1 MSDLHVSPTVPE
13 NRPALL
19 AIGAV
24 SIAVVLVVGYLLL
37 GHRPEPGAGAF
48 VRTLPLLNACLN
60 AASAALLAAGW
71 VFVRGRRVTAH
82 KTCMLSA
89 LVVSIL
95 FLVSYVTYHSLAGSR
110 PFAGTGWIRL
120 VYFPMLVSHIVLAA
134 AIVPL
139 ALTTVYR
146 ALQGSFARHARIARW
161 TLPIWLYVSV
171 TGVLVYW
178 MLYRL

>member
-1 MSDLHVSPTVPE
+1 MSDLDVSPTAPE
-13 NRPALL
+13 NRSALFV
-19 AIGAV
+19 IGGV

-48 VRTLPLLNACLN
+48 VRALPLLNACLN
-60 AASAALLAAGW
+60 ATSAALLAAGW
-71 VFVRGRRVTAH
+71 VLIRSRRVTAH
-82 KTCMLSA
+82 RTCMLSA

-110 PFAGTGWIRL
+110 PFTGTGWVRL

-146 ALQGSFARHARIARW
+146 ALQGNFVRHARIARW

-178 MLYRL
+178 MLHRL

>member
-1 MSDLHVSPTVPE
+1 MSDRTAPEDRSPLVVIGGVS
-13 NRPALL
+13 L
-19 AIGAV
+19 
-24 SIAVVLVVGYLLL
+24 AVVLVVGYLLL
-37 GHRPEPGAGAF
+37 GHRPEPGAGALM
-48 VRTLPLLNACLN
+48 VTLPLLNACLN
-60 AASAALLAAGW
+60 AMSAALLGAGW
-71 VFVRGRRVTAH
+71 FFIRHKRVVAH
-82 KTCMLSA
+82 KTCMVSA
-89 LVVSIL
+89 LAVSTL

-120 VYFPMLVSHIVLAA
+120 VYYPLLVSHIILAA

-139 ALTTVYR
+139 ALTTLYR
-146 ALQGSFARHARIARW
+146 ALQGNFMRHVRVARW

>member
-1 MSDLHVSPTVPE
+1 VRDQQ
-13 NRPALL
+13 ALL
-19 AIGAV
+19 VIGAI
-24 SIAVVLVVGYLLL
+24 SAAVVVVVGYLIL
-37 GHRPEPGAGAF
+37 GRHPETGGGSAVAA
-48 VRTLPLLNACLN
+48 LPLLSACLN
-60 AASAALLAAGW
+60 ATSAALLSAGY
-71 VFVRGRRVTAH
+71 VFIRRKRVTAH
-82 KTCMLSA
+82 KTCMVSA

-110 PFAGTGWIRL
+110 PFGGQGWIRF
-120 VYFPMLVSHIVLAA
+120 VYFPLLVSHIVLAA

-146 ALQGSFARHARIARW
+146 ALQGNFARHVRIARW
-161 TLPIWLYVSV
+161 TLPLWLYVSV

>member
-1 MSDLHVSPTVPE
+1 MTTTTD
-13 NRPALL
+13 RPALVV
-19 AIGAV
+19 IGGLSLV
-24 SIAVVLVVGYLLL
+24 IVLVVGYLLL
-37 GHRPEPGAGAF
+37 GHRPEPGAGAL
-48 VRTLPLLNACLN
+48 VAALPLLNAS
-60 AASAALLAAGW
+60 SAALLSAGW
-71 VFVRGRRVTAH
+71 LFIRSRRITAH
-82 KTCMLSA
+82 RACMVSA

-110 PFAGTGWIRL
+110 RFTGEGWIRL

-146 ALQGSFARHARIARW
+146 ALQGNFARHVRIARW